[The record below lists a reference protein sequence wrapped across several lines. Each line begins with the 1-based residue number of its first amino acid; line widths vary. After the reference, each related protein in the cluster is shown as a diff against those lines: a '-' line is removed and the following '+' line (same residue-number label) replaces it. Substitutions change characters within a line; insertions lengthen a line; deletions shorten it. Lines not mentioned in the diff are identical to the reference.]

1 MVGPLELTSKQSNQA
16 PAFLSQDSDTTIP
29 MDESLQ
35 FNSSLQKI
43 HHGMDDLI
51 GGGHSILEGLRA
63 QRLTMKVG
71 ALLGDREK
79 GFCFGFIQKC
89 GTCVYLLIAYP

>member
-1 MVGPLELTSKQSNQA
+1 M
-16 PAFLSQDSDTTIP
+16 PAFLSQDSDTTTYS

-51 GGGHSILEGLRA
+51 GGGTVFWRDWRA
-63 QRLTMKVG
+63 QRVTLKVG
-71 ALLGDREK
+71 PFRGTGRRPCVLTLASSVEPAFTFGHVALDCDAVMGRQSL
-79 GFCFGFIQKC
+79 
-89 GTCVYLLIAYP
+89 

>member
-1 MVGPLELTSKQSNQA
+1 M

-63 QRLTMKVG
+63 QRVTLKVG
-71 ALLGDREK
+71 ALVGGQGEGLV
-79 GFCFGFIQKC
+79 F
-89 GTCVYLLIAYP
+89 

>member
-1 MVGPLELTSKQSNQA
+1 M

-51 GGGHSILEGLRA
+51 GGGHSILAGLRA
-63 QRLTMKVG
+63 QRLTLKVG
-71 ALLGDREK
+71 ALLGGQGE
-79 GFCFGFIQKC
+79 GLVF
-89 GTCVYLLIAYP
+89 

>member
-1 MVGPLELTSKQSNQA
+1 M

-63 QRLTMKVG
+63 QRVTLKVG
-71 ALLGDREK
+71 ALPGGQGEGLV
-79 GFCFGFIQKC
+79 F
-89 GTCVYLLIAYP
+89 